1 MLKWLPV
8 GMDAKAPM
16 SNAAA
21 AIMVARPCCPA
32 ILSILRS
39 TVRTFYAQKCL
50 ELATLFIYAEIKS
63 NKLTKTAGSLPS
75 CSLHY

>member
-32 ILSILRS
+32 ILSILR
-39 TVRTFYAQKCL
+39 VRCT
-50 ELATLFIYAEIKS
+50 ELLLCVAPYERFMHKNVLS
-63 NKLTKTAGSLPS
+63 
-75 CSLHY
+75 